1 MFSWFKKQTVQA
13 AAPWG
18 LRVDIHNHV
27 LPSIDDGAADLD
39 QSQFLLQGLNS
50 LGFQEVIAT
59 PHIAA
64 GIYLNTQETISD
76 AYSQVTK
83 APWSENQFVK
93 GFAAEY
99 MMDDYFDR
107 QIAKGLICLPNP
119 GQKKYVLVELP
130 YMDLPLHWHD
140 SIFAMRKAGYLPILA
155 HPERYAYIKAGVML
169 ERFRGTG
176 LQFQL
181 NLLSLSGYYGKEVMK
196 LAHFYLK
203 EGLYDFAGSD
213 AHHANHIRGLNAMAS
228 DPLLSDMIAE
238 YPFQNNTVFASANHE
253 G

>member
-1 MFSWFKKQTVQA
+1 MFSWFKKPALPT

-18 LRVDIHNHV
+18 LLVDIHNHV
-27 LPSIDDGAADLD
+27 LPGIDDGAQDLVK
-39 QSQFLLQGLNS
+39 SQFLLQGLAAV
-50 LGFQEVIAT
+50 GFHEVIAT

-64 GIYLNTQETISD
+64 GIYMNSAETISHAFEEVQHAAWD
-76 AYSQVTK
+76 EKQ
-83 APWSENQFVK
+83 WLK

-99 MMDDYFDR
+99 MLDDYFDR

-155 HPERYAYIKAGVML
+155 HPERYAYIKPGVML
-169 ERFRGTG
+169 ERFRGSG
-176 LQFQL
+176 LLFQL
-181 NLLSLSGYYGKEVMK
+181 NLLSLSGYYGKEVK
-196 LAHFYLK
+196 RLAHIYLS

-213 AHHANHIRGLNAMAS
+213 VHHANHLAVLVRMAADPIVS
-228 DPLLSDMIAE
+228 DLIAR
-238 YPFQNNTVFASANHE
+238 YPFQNNQIFLAQ
-253 G
+253 